1 MVVGLHRQYQLLAK
15 AKDQVEKDL
24 VGFGFS
30 SSKMVEKQSGSSLLT
45 GQTALLHYLQDQ
57 RNGEDNAATVAAWK
71 QQKAGKSSLVKMKN
85 TKTSSQKTSASKAG
99 ATGKVLYVFNN
110 KSNDITKYN
119 RAVSTSRQTAV
130 NSTSKA
136 PKRREVQKK
145 ELFTAYKGNKT
156 LEQKKV
162 SKLYQNMDMKYL
174 LKNFYIIDSSTSV
187 DKKIFQPKTL
197 LKMSMQIKKKRHHK
211 Y

>member
-1 MVVGLHRQYQLLAK
+1 M
-15 AKDQVEKDL
+15 
-24 VGFGFS
+24 
-30 SSKMVEKQSGSSLLT
+30 
-45 GQTALLHYLQDQ
+45 
-57 RNGEDNAATVAAWK
+57 AAWK

-119 RAVSTSRQTAV
+119 RAVSPSRQTAV

-156 LEQKKV
+156 LEQKKI
-162 SKLYQNMDMKYL
+162 SKLYQNMDTKYL
-174 LKNFYIIDSSTSV
+174 LKNFI
-187 DKKIFQPKTL
+187 L
-197 LKMSMQIKKKRHHK
+197 LILRLP
-211 Y
+211 

>member
-1 MVVGLHRQYQLLAK
+1 MDRTSWQTIKCGIKLTILLSILLWSGILVVGLHRQYQLLAK

-30 SSKMVEKQSGSSLLT
+30 SSKMAEKQSGSSLLT

-71 QQKAGKSSLVKMKN
+71 QQKAGKSSLVKKKN

-110 KSNDITKYN
+110 KSNDSITEQSHRQGRLPSIVHQKHQNAGKY
-119 RAVSTSRQTAV
+119 
-130 NSTSKA
+130 
-136 PKRREVQKK
+136 KRKSCSLLIRE
-145 ELFTAYKGNKT
+145 T
-156 LEQKKV
+156 
-162 SKLYQNMDMKYL
+162 
-174 LKNFYIIDSSTSV
+174 
-187 DKKIFQPKTL
+187 
-197 LKMSMQIKKKRHHK
+197 KR
-211 Y
+211 

>member
-1 MVVGLHRQYQLLAK
+1 MVWL
-15 AKDQVEKDL
+15 
-24 VGFGFS
+24 S
-30 SSKMVEKQSGSSLLT
+30 SSKMAEKQSGSSLLT

-119 RAVSTSRQTAV
+119 RAVSPSRQTAV
-130 NSTSKA
+130 NSTQKHQNA
-136 PKRREVQKK
+136 GKYKRKSCSLLIRE
-145 ELFTAYKGNKT
+145 T
-156 LEQKKV
+156 
-162 SKLYQNMDMKYL
+162 
-174 LKNFYIIDSSTSV
+174 
-187 DKKIFQPKTL
+187 
-197 LKMSMQIKKKRHHK
+197 KR
-211 Y
+211 